1 MAQQNDWYAEVPFGV
16 SRIALWGF
24 GLMAVFIGGFGYWAI
39 RAPLAAAVIASGSF
53 VATGQNQM
61 VQHLEGGIIKE
72 ILVREGDSVVA
83 GQILLLLDE
92 TAAQATKRELY
103 LRSVRLR
110 AVQARLLA
118 LAGEADKLVFP
129 PDLAA
134 LDEDEEINAILQA
147 QYPAF
152 LASRA
157 GLLNDIGQ
165 VERNIAALQARRHG
179 YDLQKESYTKISAIF
194 STELQDKESLLSRG
208 LTARDTI
215 TSLQRAA
222 LDTAGQLARMEA
234 EIEEIDRMNE
244 KYSAQIRSA
253 RDKYREATLAELQ
266 SVEAELESV
275 RENMRKAEKILERT
289 DLRAP
294 VSGTVVRMQYHTPG
308 GVIEPGRVIAE
319 LLPADAPLLVE
330 TFVQRA
336 DIDVV
341 QVGQEASI
349 KLVGMNQR
357 TTPVLNG
364 RVDYVSADAV
374 AQNATNAAREV
385 YVVRSS
391 LPASELARVP
401 HLRLK
406 SGMPVEIMIKTDERS
421 FAQYIIK
428 PVIDSMSRA
437 FREQ

>member
-1 MAQQNDWYAEVPFGV
+1 MAERKDWYAEVPFGV

-39 RAPLAAAVIASGSF
+39 QAPLAAAVIASGSF

-72 ILVREGDSVVA
+72 ILVREGDPVEA

-118 LAGEADKLVFP
+118 LAGEADRLAFP

-134 LDEDEEINAILQA
+134 LDSDEEIHAILQA

-294 VSGTVVRMQYHTPG
+294 VSGTVVRLHYHTPG

-341 QVGQEASI
+341 QVGQEASV

-357 TTPVLNG
+357 TTPVLTG

-374 AQNATNAAREV
+374 AQNATNATREV

>member
-72 ILVREGDSVVA
+72 ILVREGDPVEA

-147 QYPAF
+147 QHPAF

-357 TTPVLNG
+357 TTPVLKG

-374 AQNATNAAREV
+374 AQNATNATREV

>member
-72 ILVREGDSVVA
+72 ILVREGDPVEA
-83 GQILLLLDE
+83 GQILLVLDE

-134 LDEDEEINAILQA
+134 LDEDEEIHAILQA
-147 QYPAF
+147 QHPAF

-357 TTPVLNG
+357 TTPVLKG

-374 AQNATNAAREV
+374 AQNATNATREV